1 MTELGVPMRRQ
12 LQQSSYEKIQEVT
25 RVLAA
30 SSVRNLR
37 IELRRLSSK

>member
-12 LQQSSYEKIQEVT
+12 LQQSSHEKIQEVT
-25 RVLAA
+25 RVLAV